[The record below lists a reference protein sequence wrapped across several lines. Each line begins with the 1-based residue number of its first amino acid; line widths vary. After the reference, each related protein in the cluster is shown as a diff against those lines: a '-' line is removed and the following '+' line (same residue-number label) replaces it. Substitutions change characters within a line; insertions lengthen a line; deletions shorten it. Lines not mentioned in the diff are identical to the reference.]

1 MEKTIVLEDGK
12 ELKLSNNLTW
22 LMIYRDQFGHDI
34 VPALVPLLNTGV
46 DILFGAYQAT
56 DGMTDIKKFWNMDT
70 SVIKDALFEASGLEM
85 VEIMNIVWS
94 MAKAADSTIVE
105 PIRWYSQFDSFPL
118 DIILP
123 QVFEM
128 VYKHFISTKNLNR
141 LQEML
146 ASLKPE
152 STSTK
157 S

>member
-1 MEKTIVLEDGK
+1 MEKTITLEDGK
-12 ELKLSNNLTW
+12 ELKLSSNLTW
-22 LMIYRDQFGHDI
+22 LMIYRNEFGHDI
-34 VPALVPLLNTGV
+34 VPTLVPLLNTGV
-46 DILFGAYQAT
+46 DIIFGAYQAT
-56 DGMTDIKKFWNMDT
+56 DGMQDIKKFWSMDT

-85 VEIMNIVWS
+85 VEIMYIVWS
-94 MAKAADSTIVE
+94 MAKAADNSILE
-105 PIRWYSQFDSFPL
+105 PMRWFQQFETFPL

-123 QVFEM
+123 EVFEM
-128 VYKHFISTKNLNR
+128 IYKHFISTKNSSR